1 MIWLIEMK
9 YLTSLTD
16 VNNML
21 TFDFDYTFDKLYENE
36 RERQKKEQAERD

>member
-1 MIWLIEMK
+1 MK

>member
-1 MIWLIEMK
+1 
-9 YLTSLTD
+9 
-16 VNNML
+16 ML